1 MNWLP
6 PSIKWNPTNKLF
18 GQFRLKSEHRG
29 AKAAIPT
36 PGSRAQP
43 ALCRV
48 PDYAECCRIGLSPVG
63 GTWVRGSA
71 PI

>member
-36 PGSRAQP
+36 PGSRADRKLDGKGPMQKLNFLFSTIDP
-43 ALCRV
+43 Q
-48 PDYAECCRIGLSPVG
+48 
-63 GTWVRGSA
+63 RG
-71 PI
+71 